1 MLPNVGFGELA
12 LIFVVGLILFGPD
25 RLPKIARGLG
35 EALRAFRDELRA
47 VNSAEP
53 EKKSADASAPNEQK
67 KSSGV

>member
-12 LIFVVGLILFGPD
+12 MIFVVGLILFGPD

-47 VNSAEP
+47 VNVSET
-53 EKKSADASAPNEQK
+53 EKKEEKPDEPRK
-67 KSSGV
+67 PSGV